1 VSDAL
6 EELLRRRLLI
16 VTGKGGSGKTTVAAT
31 LALLAARRGIDTV
44 LVDLVD
50 GGDALNVLSKDPSAV
65 PAGDGRS
72 PVPISPHLFVLT
84 IDPEVALIEYLE
96 LELRFR
102 PLARFIVHN
111 AGFRLLLGAAPGWRD
126 LVTRWK
132 LWHLATRETQGG
144 RPWQLLVV
152 DAPATGHGLSFLSI
166 PRVVIEAVRLGPIR
180 RHTDDVQA
188 MLTDPAETLV
198 VPVTLPEELPV
209 RETLELCRHVRA
221 LGLETGPAVVN
232 GVEAAP
238 EVPPLDELL
247 SALSGDPP
255 PAELERVLAPEILR
269 AAVEHASSRAALH
282 RGFIA
287 KLRAEVG
294 TSIACLPFLS
304 EGVEGPQALGRLGE
318 ALESELP

>member
-84 IDPEVALIEYLE
+84 IDPEVALTEYLE

-126 LVTRWK
+126 LITLGK
-132 LWHLATRETQGG
+132 LWHLATRETQGV

-180 RHTDDVQA
+180 RHTDEVQA
-188 MLTDPAETLV
+188 MLTEPAETLV

-238 EVPPLDELL
+238 EVPPLGELL

-255 PAELERVLAPEILR
+255 PAELERVLAPEIVR

-304 EGVEGPQALGRLGE
+304 EGVEGPLALGQLGE
-318 ALESELP
+318 VLEAELP